1 METSYDVRVWKVEVY
16 SGARSTS
23 HTLRWSVAGRRFR
36 ETFKTAALADAF
48 RSELVTAARKG
59 EAFGV
64 ESGRPVSME
73 RAQRRMSWLAFAR
86 EYAAMKWPHLAP
98 NSRRNTARA
107 LTNATLALLAS
118 DRGRPDDTD
127 LRKALTSWSF
137 NVRTSSSG
145 SPPAEVARALAWLE
159 RHTRDL
165 ADLAEPAVVRRVLD
179 ALALRVDGSPAAP
192 GTVQR
197 ERGVLVNVAEYAV
210 ERKLLPHNPI
220 TRLPRKVPRI
230 VAAVDRRVVVDP
242 ERARALL
249 VAVANQRPSG
259 PALVAFFGAMYYAA
273 LRPGEASTLR
283 KPNLLLPAEGWG
295 ELLLESSTPEAGAS
309 WTDSGRRREE
319 RQLKHRAK
327 GETRIVPCPPALTV
341 LLHAHLTEH
350 GTAPDGRLFRGVRG
364 GELAES
370 TYCRVWRKARVQALT
385 TAEAVSPLAGRPY
398 DLRHAAVSTW
408 LNAGVPSTQVAQW
421 AGHSL
426 AVLLQIYAKCLV
438 GQDEAARRRIDAVLG
453 GSDA

>member
-1 METSYDVRVWKVEVY
+1 MDTSYDVRIWKVEVY
-16 SGARSTS
+16 AGKRTTS
-23 HTLRWSVAGRRFR
+23 YAVKWAVAGRRFR
-36 ETFKTAALADAF
+36 ETFRTVALADAF
-48 RSELVTAARKG
+48 RSELVTASRKG

-73 RAQRRMSWLAFAR
+73 RAQRRVSWLAFSR
-86 EYAAMKWPHLAP
+86 EYVVMKWPHLAP

-107 LTNATLALLAS
+107 LTNATLALLIT
-118 DRGRPDDTD
+118 DRGRPPEPD
-127 LRKALTSWSF
+127 LRKALTAWAF
-137 NVRTSSSG
+137 NARKSEP
-145 SPPAEVARALAWLE
+145 PPAEVVRALAWLE
-159 RHTRDL
+159 RNTREVG
-165 ADLAEPAVVRRVLD
+165 DLAEPAVVRRMLD
-179 ALALRVDGSPAAP
+179 ALALRVDGSAAAP

-197 ERGVLVNVAEYAV
+197 ERGVVVNVAEYAV
-210 ERKLLPHNPI
+210 ERKLLSHNPI
-220 TRLPRKVPRI
+220 TRLPRKAPRI
-230 VAAVDRRVVVDP
+230 VGAVDRRVVVDP

-249 VAVANQRPSG
+249 VAVAEQKPSG

-283 KPNLLLPAEGWG
+283 ESNLLLPDAGWG

-327 GETRIVPCPPALTV
+327 GETRIVPSPPALTA
-341 LLHAHLTEH
+341 LLHTHLSEH

-370 TYCRVWRKARVQALT
+370 TYCRVWRKARTQALSA
-385 TAEAVSPLAGRPY
+385 AEAASPLAGRPY

-408 LNAGVPSTQVAQW
+408 LNAGVPSTQVAEW

-438 GQDEAARRRIDAVLG
+438 GQEEAARRRIDAVLG
-453 GSDA
+453 GPDA

>member
-1 METSYDVRVWKVEVY
+1 METSYDVRVWKVEIY
-16 SGARSTS
+16 SGARTTS
-23 HTLRWSVAGRRFR
+23 YTVKWSVAGRRFR
-36 ETFKTAALADAF
+36 EPFKTAALADAF
-48 RSELVTAARKG
+48 RSELVTASRKG
-59 EAFGV
+59 EAFGI

-73 RAQRRMSWLAFAR
+73 RAQRRVSWLAFAR
-86 EYAAMKWPHLAP
+86 EYAVMKWPHLAP

-107 LTNATLALLAS
+107 LTNATLALLTS
-118 DRGRPDDTD
+118 DRGRPPDAD
-127 LRKALTSWSF
+127 LRKALTAWSF
-137 NVRTSSSG
+137 NMRTSGSG
-145 SPPAEVARALAWLE
+145 RPPVEIARALTWLE
-159 RHTRDL
+159 RNTREVG
-165 ADLAEPAVVRRVLD
+165 DLAEPAVARRMLD
-179 ALALRVDGSPAAP
+179 ALTLRVDGTTAAP

-220 TRLPRKVPRI
+220 SRLPRKAPRI
-230 VAAVDRRVVVDP
+230 VAAVDRRVVVNPD
-242 ERARALL
+242 RARALL
-249 VAVANQRPSG
+249 AAVAEQKPSG
-259 PALVAFFGAMYYAA
+259 PSLAAFFGAMYYAA

-283 KPNLLLPAEGWG
+283 KGNLLLPAEGWG

-327 GETRIVPCPPALTV
+327 GETRIVPCPPALTA
-341 LLHAHLTEH
+341 LLHEHLAEH
-350 GTAPDGRLFRGVRG
+350 GTAADGRLFRGVRG

-385 TAEAVSPLAGRPY
+385 DVEAASPLAGRPY

-408 LNAGVPSTQVAQW
+408 LNAGVPSTQVAEW

-438 GQDEAARRRIDAVLG
+438 GQEEAARRRIDAVLG
-453 GSDA
+453 GPDA